1 MTGVVKPKSLNV
13 LYLSQSQDETNLQ
26 LCTEL
31 TDNIGLMMEKLEE
44 MKLRS
49 DILQEQCKVFVKL
62 KPNVSQ
68 HAHWKNIKTKVLIGV
83 VVIVLVIIAVIIW
96 LSVK

>member
-1 MTGVVKPKSLNV
+1 
-13 LYLSQSQDETNLQ
+13 QSQDETNLQ
-26 LCTEL
+26 LCKEL
-31 TDNIGLMMEKLEE
+31 TDSIGLMMEKLEE

-62 KPNVSQ
+62 KPSVSQ
-68 HAHWKNIKTKVLIGV
+68 QAHWKNIKTKVLIGV